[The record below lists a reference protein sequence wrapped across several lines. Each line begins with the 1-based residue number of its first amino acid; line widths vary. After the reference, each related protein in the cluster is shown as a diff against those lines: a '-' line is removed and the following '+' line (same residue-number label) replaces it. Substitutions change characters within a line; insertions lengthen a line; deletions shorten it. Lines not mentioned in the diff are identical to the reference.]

1 MIKKR
6 FTGRGFVIGEFEDLY
21 GVKCSIQ
28 ESSLADK
35 PALWLGVHKPEIKV
49 MSVDAKNLP
58 PPKIVPDEDSGEDY
72 GWSNYILPE
81 KVCVFSRM
89 HLDIDMAKELV
100 KTLNYFIE
108 NGRLPQ
114 DGISGEEEEEGSSND
129 EAGDE
134 TETNHE

>member
-1 MIKKR
+1 MDKEEEKYKRRNMIKKH
-6 FTGRGFVIGEFEDLY
+6 FTNRGFVIGEFEDLY
-21 GVKCSIQ
+21 GAKCSIQ

-35 PALWLGVHKPEIKV
+35 SALWLGVHRPEIKV

-81 KVCVFSRM
+81 NVCVFSRM

-100 KTLNYFIE
+100 KILNYFIK

-114 DGISGEEEEEGSSND
+114 DGISSEEE
-129 EAGDE
+129 
-134 TETNHE
+134 TEHEN